1 MDKNLIDRINYLA
14 RKKKTVGLTE
24 EEFFNAKSLPRNRE
38 LMKIMNNLDMGE
50 HIGRGMRRIMNY
62 LKKEDFE
69 ISENFLTI
77 NFKFDKSV
85 LKYLLTNCTDN
96 CTDDCTDDCTNKLTK
111 NEKIILKYMKENS
124 KITIKKICEQTNL
137 SKRTVLYVIKGLK
150 DKNKIIRIGSDRF
163 GCWHIIE

>member
-1 MDKNLIDRINYLA
+1 
-14 RKKKTVGLTE
+14 
-24 EEFFNAKSLPRNRE
+24 
-38 LMKIMNNLDMGE
+38 MN
-50 HIGRGMRRIMNY
+50 H

-85 LKYLLTNCTDN
+85 LKYLLTNCTD
-96 CTDDCTDDCTNKLTK
+96 KLTK